1 MESDMDFEKFRKKH
15 NAARR
20 KQLAEQLKLQAEILC
35 ESHKETR
42 KRRAVLNN
50 MLSVILELLRADAH
64 MNQEKRK
71 ALAQHFENSAFG
83 GTPIV
88 EVGDDVFD
96 RDMIHINGSFAVS
109 DLAKKMIWKQ

>member
-1 MESDMDFEKFRKKH
+1 
-15 NAARR
+15 
-20 KQLAEQLKLQAEILC
+20 
-35 ESHKETR
+35 
-42 KRRAVLNN
+42 
-50 MLSVILELLRADAH
+50 